1 MRLVTRTG
9 RIGLLGGT
17 LDPIHLGHVEAAT
30 AAQQALALDP
40 VIVMPS
46 RVPPHR
52 HEPSASMFHR
62 FAMTAL
68 AINDFENI
76 MVSDEELASEG
87 PSYTAMTLER
97 FLARGLDPTQL
108 FFITGADA
116 FAEIETWY
124 RYPGVLDL
132 AHFVVISRPGA
143 SLDALTQRLPAL
155 RERFAV
161 PSRTAPMPPRP
172 SVFLV
177 DARTSDVSSTDIRR
191 RLREGMPIAG
201 LVPSQVER
209 YIVRQRLYLEQRDH
223 DPNRAM
229 ADHAQ

>member
-97 FLARGLDPTQL
+97 FLARGLEPTQL

-143 SLDALTQRLPAL
+143 SLDALAQRLPAL

>member
-76 MVSDEELASEG
+76 MVSDEELASDG

-97 FLARGLDPTQL
+97 FLARGLEPTRL

-209 YIVRQRLYLEQRDH
+209 YIVQQRLYLEQRDH

>member
-1 MRLVTRTG
+1 MRLVTRSG

-97 FLARGLDPTQL
+97 FLARGLEPTRL

-209 YIVRQRLYLEQRDH
+209 YIVRQRLYLEQRDR

-229 ADHAQ
+229 ANHAQ

>member
-97 FLARGLDPTQL
+97 FLARGLEPTRL

-209 YIVRQRLYLEQRDH
+209 YIVRQRLYLEQRDR

-229 ADHAQ
+229 ANHAQ

>member
-17 LDPIHLGHVEAAT
+17 LDPVHVGHVEAAI

-62 FAMTAL
+62 FAMAAL
-68 AINDFENI
+68 AVNDLENI
-76 MVSDEELASEG
+76 MVSDEELVAEG

-97 FLARGLDPTQL
+97 FLGRGLEPTQL

-116 FAEIETWY
+116 FAEIETWF
-124 RYPGVLDL
+124 RYPRVLDF
-132 AHFVVISRPGA
+132 AHFVVVSRPGA

-161 PSRTAPMPPRP
+161 PSRTAALPPRP

-177 DARTSDVSSTDIRR
+177 DARTSEVSSTDVRR
-191 RLREGMPIAG
+191 RVREGMSIAG
-201 LVPSQVER
+201 LVPSQVEK
-209 YIVRQRLYLEQRDH
+209 YIVRQRLYIEQRDH